1 MNDLVKPQLFSY
13 FLTHFIHYTHI
24 LTVLI
29 ELFKIKIGQILL
41 YIKRKELQ
49 ERKMNG
55 EMKNVNLLCINS
67 FGSGN
72 YLSVTKSHHLAHV
85 PGRRLNHVNFKSCN
99 VNLLT

>member
-1 MNDLVKPQLFSY
+1 LKVIDFLLTKKGCHRNFFQMNDLVKPQLFSY
-13 FLTHFIHYTHI
+13 YLTHFIHYTHI

-55 EMKNVNLLCINS
+55 EKC
-67 FGSGN
+67 
-72 YLSVTKSHHLAHV
+72 
-85 PGRRLNHVNFKSCN
+85 
-99 VNLLT
+99 